1 MTCNYFEYRD
11 MTEKLF
17 FGTLLTQDHLNNATE
32 EIRRYIVD
40 GGAGFTSAN
49 PEDILRYSQTPKEGI
64 RNVQDY
70 LATSLQYATNA
81 ALGTNKIG
89 KNEIDRRHIE
99 VVVSKLTEN
108 VKVTNSSTSPFV
120 PGDVVNRTV
129 VEKWNRENPTQKPIQ
144 YEAAIAGVKTAPKIG
159 NDNWLSGLGTEGI
172 NTVLGQG
179 AAYGQVDTLQDNRSR
194 TMTGKLLRVG
204 KGFDVAKKDKDLSN
218 SFANAIAN
226 MFKK

>member
-1 MTCNYFEYRD
+1 M
-11 MTEKLF
+11 
-17 FGTLLTQDHLNNATE
+17 
-32 EIRRYIVD
+32 
-40 GGAGFTSAN
+40 
-49 PEDILRYSQTPKEGI
+49 
-64 RNVQDY
+64 
-70 LATSLQYATNA
+70 
-81 ALGTNKIG
+81 
-89 KNEIDRRHIE
+89 
-99 VVVSKLTEN
+99 
-108 VKVTNSSTSPFV
+108 
-120 PGDVVNRTV
+120 NRTV

-144 YEAAIAGVKTAPKIG
+144 YEAAIARVKTAPKIG